1 MILRTMIRGAVPLR
15 SNSTSS
21 RNTLNI
27 VTTRVSQ
34 HHDIFIQSVLNVF
47 SKGYIY
53 ILFISTRNYRC
64 TYNNNNFQKGRAV
77 VKRGLAILFATR
89 NLAQSPFHTFVTVP
103 RFLTRRLELSQPSVL
118 NFSATSKTDG
128 QRFFAS
134 IVPVRALFVIISP
147 YPSPLFFLF
156 RSK

>member
-1 MILRTMIRGAVPLR
+1 MFIRVK
-15 SNSTSS
+15 
-21 RNTLNI
+21 
-27 VTTRVSQ
+27 RV
-34 HHDIFIQSVLNVF
+34 FER
-47 SKGYIY
+47 IY

-89 NLAQSPFHTFVTVP
+89 NLAQFPFHTFVTVP

-134 IVPVRALFVIISP
+134 MVPVRALFVIISS
-147 YPSPLFFLF
+147 YPPAAPPLPPLPFPSFFEVNKKFSSLSRF
-156 RSK
+156 AIKERVITLSFFF